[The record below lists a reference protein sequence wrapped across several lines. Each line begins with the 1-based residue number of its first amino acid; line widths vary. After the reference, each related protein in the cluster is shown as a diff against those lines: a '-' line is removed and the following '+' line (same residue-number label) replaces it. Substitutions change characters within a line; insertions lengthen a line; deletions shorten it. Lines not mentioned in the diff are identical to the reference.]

1 MIFAI
6 FLKNSVLFNS
16 FYCLFLFII
25 KNLRL
30 NNLKTRIAVN
40 AKISVFVICVEAI
53 IYLLLYDLHDCT
65 INCKIYDVTN
75 LVNEQHGV
83 IILNS
88 MQATTIHILTN
99 ISQSKDNQRMKF
111 GQLIVYS
118 KGDIFC
124 KNNAENEA
132 EKLASDLF
140 LFF

>member
-16 FYCLFLFII
+16 FYCLFLFIN
-25 KNLRL
+25 KKLRL

-65 INCKIYDVTN
+65 INCKIYDVTT

-88 MQATTIHILTN
+88 MHTTAIHILTN
-99 ISQSKDNQRMKF
+99 ISQSQDNQTMKF
-111 GQLIVYS
+111 DQLIDYS

-124 KNNAENEA
+124 KNNAQNKA

>member
-6 FLKNSVLFNS
+6 FLKNSVLFSS

-40 AKISVFVICVEAI
+40 AKISVFAICVEAI

-65 INCKIYDVTN
+65 INCKIYDVTT

-88 MQATTIHILTN
+88 MQTTTIHILTN

>member
-1 MIFAI
+1 M
-6 FLKNSVLFNS
+6 
-16 FYCLFLFII
+16 
-25 KNLRL
+25 
-30 NNLKTRIAVN
+30 
-40 AKISVFVICVEAI
+40 FVICVEAI
-53 IYLLLYDLHDCT
+53 IYLLLYGLHDCT
-65 INCKIYDVTN
+65 INCKIYDVTT

-88 MQATTIHILTN
+88 MQTTTIHILTN
-99 ISQSKDNQRMKF
+99 ISQSKDNQTMKF
-111 GQLIVYS
+111 GQLIDYS